1 MKANKIPT
9 LFNRGGFGGS
19 GFIGVGFIAPL
30 LIPLLLFWVIP
41 FFCSLY
47 ISLTDWDYIS
57 PDYHLVG
64 VDNYRDLLQSDD
76 FAGALVNT
84 LTFAIAV
91 VMPVVALGL
100 GFALLL
106 HRQCRGQRCYQAM
119 IFSPWITPTVAVS
132 VVWSWVFD
140 SRAGLA
146 NQLLGLFGVAGVP
159 WLERPG
165 SAMLAV
171 VVVTVWQGIGWT
183 MMFFISA
190 LNRIP
195 AELYEAARLDG
206 GSRARRLLTIT
217 LPLIS
222 PTTFFLLIVNL
233 VNAVQAFDQFQML
246 TQGGPGNS
254 TRTLMYLFY
263 QQAFQQFSVG
273 PAAATAVM
281 ILLLAGSLSL
291 VNTLIARRWVYF

>member
-1 MKANKIPT
+1 MTVNKKPT
-9 LFNRGGFGGS
+9 RVNHGRFWGMRLIR
-19 GFIGVGFIAPL
+19 VGFIAPL
-30 LIPLLLFWVIP
+30 LIPLWLFWVIP

-47 ISLTDWDYIS
+47 ISFTDWDYIS

-64 VDNYRDLLQSDD
+64 MDNYRDVLHSDD
-76 FAGALVNT
+76 FAGALGHT
-84 LTFAIAV
+84 LVFAVAV
-91 VMPVVALGL
+91 VIPVVVLGL

-106 HRQCRGQRCYQAM
+106 HRQCRGQRGYQAM

-146 NQLLGLFGVAGVP
+146 NQLLGLFGYAGVP
-159 WLERPG
+159 WLEQPG

-171 VVVTVWQGIGWT
+171 VTVTIWQGIGWT
-183 MMFFISA
+183 MMLFITA

-195 AELYEAARLDG
+195 ADLYDAARLDG

-222 PTTFFLLIVNL
+222 PTTFFLLLVNL

-263 QQAFQQFSVG
+263 QQAFQQFSMG

-291 VNTLIARRWVYF
+291 VNTLVARRWVYF